1 MLAGLI
7 KQDETTTQ
15 KGTPLLSDI
24 PGLGRLFSSNSDNK
38 ERTEVVLLIT
48 PTIER
53 NLDLP
58 GSHVST
64 IEMGSDD
71 LTGDSIQLRDLQ
83 RDEPGSGFTAPAL
96 APPAHFD
103 RAAMLPPPIL
113 DESETE
119 NGAS

>member
-1 MLAGLI
+1 M
-7 KQDETTTQ
+7 
-15 KGTPLLSDI
+15 
-24 PGLGRLFSSNSDNK
+24 
-38 ERTEVVLLIT
+38 VLLIT

-96 APPAHFD
+96 APPAHFLTG
-103 RAAMLPPPIL
+103 RPCCRHRSSMSQRRKTEHRNAAPARFYL
-113 DESETE
+113 D
-119 NGAS
+119 